1 MFSQFFSYVS
11 IKFAVMQRC
20 EDFGVLLTSDS
31 TVEIFASLGEL
42 TNYRV
47 VRTTPKP
54 LQIRVRLESLIE
66 EFELSAVIREQ
77 FKGGTALRVKYI
89 KRIKHSQR
97 N

>member
-1 MFSQFFSYVS
+1 MFSKSFSYIS

-20 EDFGVLLTSDS
+20 KGSGVLLMSDP

-47 VRTTPKP
+47 VRTRPKP
-54 LQIRVRLESLIE
+54 LHIRVRLESLIE
-66 EFELSAVIREQ
+66 EFKRSAVIREE
-77 FKGGTALRVKYI
+77 FKGGMALRVNDI
-89 KRIKHSQR
+89 KRIEPSQR